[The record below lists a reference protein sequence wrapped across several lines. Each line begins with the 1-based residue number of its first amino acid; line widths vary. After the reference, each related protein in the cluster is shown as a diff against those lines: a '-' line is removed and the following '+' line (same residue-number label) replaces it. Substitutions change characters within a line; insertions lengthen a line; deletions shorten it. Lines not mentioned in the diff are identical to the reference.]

1 MENNVASRTIWLIRH
16 GSTSYNEG
24 GDDGQ
29 ERIRGWHD
37 IPLSDKGHAEIP
49 PLVNKLR
56 NSGIDVVYTSNL
68 TRAAQTA
75 DPIGQELNVP
85 VLRTHGLRPWNVGQ
99 FTGVESDV
107 AHPEMMAYAMDMPD
121 ENIPDGESFNTFRDR
136 AINGLKEILDASK
149 GLMVAIVTHH
159 RVERLLK
166 AWIAAGQKPDN
177 SIDMDVMFRHGEKTA
192 NAEKLT
198 FKGNGWYDG

>member
-1 MENNVASRTIWLIRH
+1 MTANSMASRTIWLIRH
-16 GSTSYNEG
+16 GATLFNESD
-24 GDDGQ
+24 GDSQ

-37 IPLSDKGHAEIP
+37 IPLSEKGEAEIP
-49 PLVNKLR
+49 PLVNKLK
-56 NSGIDVVYTSNL
+56 NSGIEVVYTSKL

-75 DPIGQELNVP
+75 DPIGQELDVP

-107 AHPEMMAYAMDMPD
+107 AHPEMMYYATEAPD
-121 ENIPDGESFNTFRDR
+121 ENIPEGESFNTFRDR
-136 AINGLKEILDASK
+136 AINGLKEILDATK
-149 GLMVAIVTHH
+149 GMTVAIVTHH

-177 SIDMDVMFRHGEKTA
+177 SIDMDVMFRHGERTA
-192 NAEKLT
+192 NAERLT
-198 FKGNGWYDG
+198 FKGKGWY